1 MYQTQLERMRE
12 KLQAYVDNNADRES
26 EIVQERVEAYTDAI
40 DALTNAIY
48 ALDDAPALDVEK
60 LLSI

>member
-12 KLQAYVDNNADRES
+12 RLQAYVDNNADKES

-40 DALTNAIY
+40 DALDNAID
-48 ALDDAPALDVEK
+48 ALSVLA
-60 LLSI
+60 